1 MIERKIDEFKDDLK
15 KWNIYSDLGKEHL
28 KQDMSLEVKFL
39 INRKEVRYLT
49 EKDLETLKQDLKDLG
64 KFRIIEQRRKFLK

>member
-15 KWNIYSDLGKEHL
+15 KWNIYFDLGKEHL

-49 EKDLETLKQDLKDLG
+49 EKDLETLIKCS
-64 KFRIIEQRRKFLK
+64 